1 MKKMVLMSLSIIF
14 SVIAMAADNPLW
26 LRHPAISPDGKTIV
40 FSYKGDLYKVS
51 SSGGDAYPLTIHEAY
66 DFMPVWSRD
75 GKWIAFASDRF
86 GNFDVFII
94 PAEGGEAKRLTYN
107 SANDYPYDFTPDN
120 KKVLFGT
127 NRNDIYTSVRFPQ
140 RGLFQKLYSVPVT
153 GGRSVMELSAGTE
166 YARMNASG
174 DKIIF
179 QDRKGYE
186 DDLRKH
192 HTSSVT
198 RDIWVY
204 DLKKNEYTK
213 VSDYEGEDREPVWSA
228 DGKSFYYLS
237 ERNGTQNVFKS
248 AIGGKPVQLT
258 RFNNHP
264 VRHLS
269 IAKDNTLAFS
279 YNGEI
284 YTMKEGQQPQK
295 LKIRIAIDNKFSDVK
310 VVPVNT
316 GVTQTH
322 LSPNGKEIAF
332 VVRGEVFVTSV
343 EGGITKRITNTP
355 QQERTVQFTPDGR
368 SLIYATERKGSWD
381 IYKATISRSEES
393 YFYASTVIKEEP
405 LIATD
410 KDEFQPV
417 ISPDGKEIAYLEE
430 RNSIKIYN
438 IETKKTRTILP
449 LGVNFSYSDGDQY
462 FEWSPDGKWIVF
474 QSNEGKFGTSEVA
487 MIKADG
493 TGQRINLTNSGFF
506 DGRPKFSIN
515 GKAIFWV
522 TDKDGKQPLAYQGA
536 RETDVYAMFFD
547 QETFDRFNLSKDDFN
562 LLKEKE
568 EKEKKDTAKKEPA
581 AKAASFEPD
590 FKGLDS
596 RKKRITINSTN
607 ISDFVLS
614 KDGEKLYFM
623 ARMDNG
629 YDLWQVDTRTK
640 ETKVLAKLGGGP
652 GGLELSKDEKSLF
665 VISGGRI
672 TKVDIASG
680 RPAPVQVNGEMTL
693 DAAGERAY
701 ILEHAYRQVAKK
713 FYDPKL
719 HGIDWKMYYE
729 NYARFLPY
737 INNNYDFQQVLSEF
751 LGELN
756 ASHTGGRYSPQND
769 KGDVTASLGL
779 FFDETK
785 GGKGL
790 TVMEVI
796 EGGPADLASSKIKK
810 GVVITKIDGEEI
822 TDHTDWAVLLNRK
835 NNKPVLLTLT
845 DASGKTTWEEVIKP
859 ITPGEEQALLYK
871 RWVKTMR
878 QMVHE
883 LSGGKVGYVHVQGM
897 NDGSYRTVYEEVLGK
912 EADKEAL
919 IVDTRFN
926 GGGWLHDDLVTFL
939 GGKSYLSFAPYGT
952 RTNSGEPVNK
962 WTKPSV
968 VLMSESNYSDAFIFP
983 YAYKSLG
990 IGKLIGMP
998 VPGTGTAV
1006 WWEQQIDPTMVFGIP
1021 MIATIGKEDRPTEN
1035 LQLEPDIKVENDFNS
1050 VLSGKDKQLERAVQE
1065 MLKEIAGQKKA
1076 F

>member
-1 MKKMVLMSLSIIF
+1 
-14 SVIAMAADNPLW
+14 
-26 LRHPAISPDGKTIV
+26 
-40 FSYKGDLYKVS
+40 
-51 SSGGDAYPLTIHEAY
+51 
-66 DFMPVWSRD
+66 
-75 GKWIAFASDRF
+75 
-86 GNFDVFII
+86 
-94 PAEGGEAKRLTYN
+94 
-107 SANDYPYDFTPDN
+107 
-120 KKVLFGT
+120 
-127 NRNDIYTSVRFPQ
+127 Q

-166 YARMNASG
+166 YAKMNASG

-332 VVRGEVFVTSV
+332 VVRREVFVTSV
-343 EGGITKRITNTP
+343 ERGISKRSTNTT
-355 QQERTVQFTPDGR
+355 QQERTVQFTTDGR

-568 EKEKKDTAKKEPA
+568 EKEKKDT
-581 AKAASFEPD
+581 
-590 FKGLDS
+590 
-596 RKKRITINSTN
+596 
-607 ISDFVLS
+607 
-614 KDGEKLYFM
+614 
-623 ARMDNG
+623 
-629 YDLWQVDTRTK
+629 
-640 ETKVLAKLGGGP
+640 
-652 GGLELSKDEKSLF
+652 
-665 VISGGRI
+665 
-672 TKVDIASG
+672 
-680 RPAPVQVNGEMTL
+680 
-693 DAAGERAY
+693 
-701 ILEHAYRQVAKK
+701 
-713 FYDPKL
+713 
-719 HGIDWKMYYE
+719 
-729 NYARFLPY
+729 
-737 INNNYDFQQVLSEF
+737 
-751 LGELN
+751 
-756 ASHTGGRYSPQND
+756 
-769 KGDVTASLGL
+769 
-779 FFDETK
+779 
-785 GGKGL
+785 
-790 TVMEVI
+790 
-796 EGGPADLASSKIKK
+796 
-810 GVVITKIDGEEI
+810 
-822 TDHTDWAVLLNRK
+822 
-835 NNKPVLLTLT
+835 
-845 DASGKTTWEEVIKP
+845 
-859 ITPGEEQALLYK
+859 
-871 RWVKTMR
+871 
-878 QMVHE
+878 
-883 LSGGKVGYVHVQGM
+883 
-897 NDGSYRTVYEEVLGK
+897 
-912 EADKEAL
+912 
-919 IVDTRFN
+919 
-926 GGGWLHDDLVTFL
+926 
-939 GGKSYLSFAPYGT
+939 
-952 RTNSGEPVNK
+952 
-962 WTKPSV
+962 
-968 VLMSESNYSDAFIFP
+968 
-983 YAYKSLG
+983 
-990 IGKLIGMP
+990 
-998 VPGTGTAV
+998 
-1006 WWEQQIDPTMVFGIP
+1006 
-1021 MIATIGKEDRPTEN
+1021 
-1035 LQLEPDIKVENDFNS
+1035 
-1050 VLSGKDKQLERAVQE
+1050 
-1065 MLKEIAGQKKA
+1065 
-1076 F
+1076 